1 MVRTLTMDASKY
13 NKRKLNN
20 KKLSV
25 LSYSHDLSKK
35 YFNGN
40 NE

>member
-1 MVRTLTMDASKY
+1 MVKILTMDASKY

-20 KKLSV
+20 NKLSV
-25 LSYSHDLSKK
+25 LSYSHYLSKK